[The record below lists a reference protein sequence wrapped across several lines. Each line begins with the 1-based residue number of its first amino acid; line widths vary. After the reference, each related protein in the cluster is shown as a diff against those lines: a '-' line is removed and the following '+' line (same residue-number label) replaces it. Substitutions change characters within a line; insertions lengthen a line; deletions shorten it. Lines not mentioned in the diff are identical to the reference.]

1 MSAISLDRRL
11 VLEAP
16 TRVAD
21 GAGGFTIEWV
31 ALGVVWGEV
40 VPGSGREAAGVE
52 VTTAQVPYRITVRA
66 ALPGSTARPKAEQRL
81 RDEDRIFTILA
92 VSERDA
98 RGQYLTCFAREEVS
112 A

>member
-1 MSAISLDRRL
+1 MSAPVLNRPL

-16 TRVAD
+16 ERLAD
-21 GAGGFTIEWV
+21 GAGGFTLTWT
-31 ALGVVWGEV
+31 ALGTLWAEV

-52 VTTAQVPYRITVRA
+52 VTTAQVPYRITTRA
-66 ALPGSTARPKAEQRL
+66 APIGSSQRPKAEQRL
-81 RDEDRIFTILA
+81 RDGARIFTILA